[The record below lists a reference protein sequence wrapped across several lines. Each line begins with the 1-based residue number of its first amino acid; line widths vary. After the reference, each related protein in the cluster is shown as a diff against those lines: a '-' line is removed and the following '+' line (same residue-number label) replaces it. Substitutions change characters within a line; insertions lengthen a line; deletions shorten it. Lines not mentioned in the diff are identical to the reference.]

1 MIVLGMDTSCDDTSA
16 GCING
21 NNILSNIVL
30 SQVLH
35 SEYGGVIPELAARDH
50 IKQISNIVDR
60 AIDKVGLKNISGI
73 GVTFGPGLT
82 GSLLVGLSFAKSLSY
97 ALSIPFYGV
106 NHIEAHIFSLFIEH
120 EIEYPFIA
128 LVVSG
133 GHTELIIVEEKGK
146 YKCIGTTLDD
156 AAGEAF
162 DKVSKMLGLSYPGG
176 QIIEE
181 IAKSGIPTAI
191 NFPRADV
198 PGYNFSF
205 SGLKTAVLYYLKSQK
220 SEVRSQ
226 KSNIAAS
233 FQEAVVDSLIAK
245 LIKAATD
252 FKIKRVGIV
261 GGVASNIRLRQKLK
275 NTGIDAYFPNP
286 KLCTDNGVMVAMCAN
301 FYLDKCIFSPYN
313 LRVSSSASL

>member
-1 MIVLGMDTSCDDTSA
+1 MIVLGIDTSCDDTSA

-50 IKQISNIVDR
+50 IKQITNIVDR
-60 AIDKVGLKNISGI
+60 AIDKIGIKNISGI
-73 GVTFGPGLT
+73 GVTYGPGLT

-106 NHIEAHIFSLFIEH
+106 NHIEAHIFSLFVEH
-120 EIEYPFIA
+120 EVEYPFIA

-133 GHTELIIVEEKGK
+133 GHTELIIVEEKGR

-176 QIIEE
+176 PVIEE
-181 IAKSGIPTAI
+181 LAKSGTPTAI
-191 NFPRADV
+191 NFPRPDV

-205 SGLKTAVLYYLKSQK
+205 SGLKTSVLYYLKSQK
-220 SEVRSQ
+220 LKV
-226 KSNIAAS
+226 KSDDIAAS

-252 FKIKRVGIV
+252 FNIKRVGIV
-261 GGVASNIRLRQKLK
+261 GGVASNTRLRQKLK
-275 NTGIDAYFPNP
+275 NTGMEAYFPEPN
-286 KLCTDNGVMVAMCAN
+286 LCTDNGVMVAMCAN
-301 FYLDKCIFSPYN
+301 FYLDKGIFSPYN
-313 LRVSSSASL
+313 LKVDSSAGL